1 MTQKIHTKTFKFV
14 RSVCFSC
21 FTFRVLSGVLLTSAF
36 KYVIIFSRT
45 LLGVHYM
52 DWEVVKVRGSLRN
65 AGRGN
70 GRDIPYA
77 SVGFGRLSLNLV
89 ACEMIDAFDQ
99 CKYVELLRGRHK
111 NKACV
116 GVRFLLP
123 LETSPDMLPIRRRIH
138 NGVPGGGVDIHGKR
152 IMEELFGPA
161 ASATK
166 TTRYSVE
173 KDNRNDNILI
183 IFAE

>member
-1 MTQKIHTKTFKFV
+1 
-14 RSVCFSC
+14 
-21 FTFRVLSGVLLTSAF
+21 
-36 KYVIIFSRT
+36 
-45 LLGVHYM
+45 M
-52 DWEVVKVRGSLRN
+52 DWEVVKVRGVRS

-70 GRDIPYA
+70 GRGTPYA
-77 SVGFGRLSLNLV
+77 SVGFGRLSLNTV
-89 ACEMIDAFDQ
+89 ACEMIDTFEQ

-116 GVRFLLP
+116 GVRFLSP
-123 LETSPDMLPIRRRIH
+123 LETSPDMLPIRRRMH
-138 NGVPGGGVDIHGKR
+138 NGVAAGGVDIHGKR